1 MSGSKVLKCANCN
14 IVISELLAFL
24 QNKVDV
30 MDNESMV
37 RICASTYTISEVEKA
52 KALLF
57 DTIKTRRRNISRRKE
72 GKIQR
77 DLEDIITV
85 LKETDPDVIPVY
97 VARDLN
103 KIPVFCYD
111 HLDPSVLLKDIVK
124 LKADVQEIKQTY
136 ATVKQ
141 IEELEN
147 HHKIFRPPSFVMSE
161 YKINKRRG
169 GCLLDSGPMGFLT
182 PRNEGNSEAISVVSL
197 NSKRSP
203 EPVRL
208 RERIQPL
215 TQTSNREIPST
226 ETCERSADSESEIEF
241 ASLSHS
247 PQLSGQE
254 LSAAQSHAP
263 DMAAACSPSRS
274 PSVQKGVSNTMRTQ
288 TLTLTVDLNENG
300 SEQRRKQSA
309 SKTKT
314 PKKLSFAELV
324 GNGEDWIKSKV
335 DDSWIQV
342 QRKRLR
348 NRFVGNLGK
357 AEPVSN
363 SKFKAAD
370 TKAPLFV
377 SNVHKDV
384 LEKDIIDYIYE
395 KTKERVSLF
404 KMRMKFQRDYNA
416 YKIFV
421 NKNMIDVFLDDKLW
435 PSGITFRRFISLRKW
450 HDDQCESTQP
460 NPNSQIVNG

>member
-52 KALLF
+52 KALLY
-57 DTIKTRRRNISRRKE
+57 DTIKTRRRNISRRSD

-77 DLEDIITV
+77 DLEDIIAV

-147 HHKIFRPPSFVMSE
+147 HLIIGRPPSFVMSE
-161 YKINKRRG
+161 YNINKRRG
-169 GCLLDSGPMGFLT
+169 GCPLDSGPMGFLT
-182 PRNEGNSEAISVVSL
+182 PRNECNSEGTSDDGV
-197 NSKRSP
+197 NSKCSP
-203 EPVRL
+203 DPVRM
-208 RERIQPL
+208 RERRQPL
-215 TQTSNREIPST
+215 TQTSNCEIPLN
-226 ETCERSADSESEIEF
+226 ETRERNADNGNEMEF

-247 PQLSGQE
+247 PQVAAPE
-254 LSAAQSHAP
+254 LGAAQSHAP
-263 DMAAACSPSRS
+263 DMAARRLPSRS
-274 PSVQKGVSNTMRTQ
+274 PSAGVSNTMRAQ
-288 TLTLTVDLNENG
+288 TLTLTADVSENG
-300 SEQRRKQSA
+300 RDQRKQTT
-309 SKTKT
+309 SKPKT
-314 PKKLSFAELV
+314 PRKLSFAELV
-324 GNGEDWIKSKV
+324 GNSEDWIKSKE
-335 DDSWIQV
+335 DDAWTQV

-348 NRFVGNLGK
+348 NRFAGNLGK

-370 TKAPLFV
+370 AKAPLFV

-404 KMRMKFQRDYNA
+404 KMRMKSQRDYNA

-450 HDDQCESTQP
+450 HDDQCE
-460 NPNSQIVNG
+460 